1 MNMLTSFFINNFLI
15 YLIVISLISYLLTL
29 VPENRFKRQ
38 KKILMV
44 GWVVFVGWF
53 TRKMHIDSYV
63 PSLLSDTFSM

>member
-29 VPENRFKRQ
+29 LPENRFKRQ

>member
-1 MNMLTSFFINNFLI
+1 MLTSFFINNFLI

-29 VPENRFKRQ
+29 LPENRFKRQ